1 MQVSDYGEGVVV
13 WQPTRLPG
21 LAPGPFHGLLG
32 INAVN
37 GRRHPRRRP
46 AVRRFNPHLLLK
58 TLQQVD
64 GPVVQMYFTARTKPV
79 LLHTPDQADT
89 FRGIVMPVRL
99 HNGTTQP
106 TP

>member
-1 MQVSDYGEGVVV
+1 MTTEKASSYGSRRGCPDSLRAPSTVSWVLTPLTVDA
-13 WQPTRLPG
+13 T
-21 LAPGPFHGLLG
+21 LG
-32 INAVN
+32 GDPLSVA
-37 GRRHPRRRP
+37 
-46 AVRRFNPHLLLK
+46 FNPHLLLK